1 MSALASVSFEDV
13 AVHFTQDEWALLD
26 SSQKSLYRDV
36 MLETCRSLAA
46 IGHKLEDQNFEERYI
61 NPGRN
66 LSSWL
71 PTWLSYMFQTFLE
84 NEGGDQDGE
93 NLTWKPSLSMNMRHS
108 TGLTPWDHSM
118 WEKTSLR
125 HSSSRHIVAHS
136 QCKAHEQ
143 EKYVTKQYNSDS
155 LRTFQQYMRTHV
167 VSGPCE
173 CEVCLKYF
181 GFPGTLEMHQETHS
195 GNNPY
200 QNKDC
205 GKTSVDI
212 SSLCAHGGTHAVGK
226 CYECN
231 QCGKAL
237 SSYSSLR
244 RHERIHTEKKPYKCK
259 QCGKAFRY
267 HSYLHLHERIHTGE
281 KPYEC
286 KRCGKAFI
294 FPGALQVHE
303 KIHTGEKRHEC
314 KHCGKA
320 FRRHSDLQVHEKIHT
335 GEKPYVCKQCGR
347 AFRLNSHRQRHEQT
361 HTEDRPFICKQCGRS
376 FECYSNLELHEK
388 IHTGDR
394 PFVCTECGKAF
405 GCYMETDPLYVKN
418 VVKPSYVT
426 VIFRGMKQLILERN
440 PMDVNSVGKRSVVTV
455 IFRDMEELTCK
466 CLHAPENDST
476 KVQLG
481 KPVVVLGLFLGL
493 WITYRQLHFSGDL
506 QSLQAARLTGKS
518 LLSAIVYCFCNLGER
533 PCKSFK
539 A

>member
-1 MSALASVSFEDV
+1 MIALLPWFADRPQASVSFEDV
-13 AVHFTQDEWALLD
+13 AVHFTQEEWALLD
-26 SSQKSLYRDV
+26 PSQKSLYRDV
-36 MLETCRSLAA
+36 MQETCRNLAA
-46 IGHKLEDQNFEERYI
+46 IGHKWEKQNIEDHYKSPR
-61 NPGRN
+61 RN
-66 LSSWL
+66 LR
-71 PTWLSYMFQTFLE
+71 SYLLQTCE
-84 NEGGDQDGE
+84 NEGSNQDRE
-93 NLTWKPSLSMNMRHS
+93 NSTWKPNLSMSMKSS
-108 TGLTPWDHSM
+108 TGLTSCDHTVWGKIS
-118 WEKTSLR
+118 WY
-125 HSSSRHIVAHS
+125 HSSSCRHAIS
-136 QCKAHEQ
+136 
-143 EKYVTKQYNSDS
+143 QYNPHEHEEYVNKQCNPDS
-155 LRTFQQYMRTHV
+155 LISFQRYMRTHIV
-167 VSGPCE
+167 NGPCE

-181 GFPGTLEMHQETHS
+181 GFPNPLEMHPETDN
-195 GNNPY
+195 GKNPY
-200 QNKDC
+200 QYKEC
-205 GKTSVDI
+205 GKTSVNI
-212 SSLCAHGGTHAVGK
+212 SSLCTYGGTHAEGK

-286 KRCGKAFI
+286 KQCGKAFI

-314 KHCGKA
+314 KQCGKA

-405 GCYMETDPLYVKN
+405 GCYSNLQLHEKIHTGDRPFVCKECGKAFICHGHLQRHETTHTGE
-418 VVKPSYVT
+418 KPY
-426 VIFRGMKQLILERN
+426 GCKQCGKAFSRNSHLQRHERTHKQ
-440 PMDVNSVGKRSVVTV
+440 MST
-455 IFRDMEELTCK
+455 
-466 CLHAPENDST
+466 HAPENTDSA

-481 KPVVVLGLFLGL
+481 KPTVVLGLRLGT
-493 WITYRQLHFSGDL
+493 WTTNGQLHL
-506 QSLQAARLTGKS
+506 QNATPS
-518 LLSAIVYCFCNLGER
+518 
-533 PCKSFK
+533 
-539 A
+539 

>member
-1 MSALASVSFEDV
+1 MVSAGPLSPDGEEGQAEPRESVWGPPGLGEGRDRLRESWASRKDESKKGKVASTGLASVSFEDV
-13 AVHFTQDEWALLD
+13 AVHFTRGEWALLD
-26 SSQKSLYRDV
+26 PSQKSLYRDV
-36 MLETCRSLAA
+36 MLETCRNLAA
-46 IGHKLEDQNFEERYI
+46 IGHKWENQNLEDHYKS
-61 NPGRN
+61 PGRN
-66 LSSWL
+66 LR
-71 PTWLSYMFQTFLE
+71 SYMLQ
-84 NEGGDQDGE
+84 NEGGDQDRE
-93 NLTWKPSLSMNMRHS
+93 NLTWKPNLSMSMTSS
-108 TGLTPWDHSM
+108 TGLTPCDHTVWGKIS
-118 WEKTSLR
+118 WY
-125 HSSSRHIVAHS
+125 HSSSYRHAIPHS
-136 QCKAHEQ
+136 QYNPHEH
-143 EKYVTKQYNSDS
+143 EEYESKQCNPDS
-155 LRTFQQYMRTHV
+155 LISFQRYMRTHV
-167 VSGPCE
+167 VNGPCD

-181 GFPGTLEMHQETHS
+181 GFPNTLEIHQETDS
-195 GNNPY
+195 GKSLY
-200 QNKDC
+200 QYKEC
-205 GKTSVDI
+205 GETSVNV
-212 SSLCAHGGTHAVGK
+212 SSLCTHGGTHAEGK

-303 KIHTGEKRHEC
+303 KIHTGEKHHEC

-335 GEKPYVCKQCGR
+335 GEKPYVCKRCGR

-405 GCYMETDPLYVKN
+405 GCYSNL
-418 VVKPSYVT
+418 
-426 VIFRGMKQLILERN
+426 
-440 PMDVNSVGKRSVVTV
+440 
-455 IFRDMEELTCK
+455 
-466 CLHAPENDST
+466 
-476 KVQLG
+476 
-481 KPVVVLGLFLGL
+481 
-493 WITYRQLHFSGDL
+493 QLHEKIHTGDRPFVCKECGKAFICHGHLQRHETTHTGEKPYGCKQCGKAFSRNSHL
-506 QSLQAARLTGKS
+506 QRH
-518 LLSAIVYCFCNLGER
+518 ER
-533 PCKSFK
+533 THKQMSTCPRK
-539 A
+539 